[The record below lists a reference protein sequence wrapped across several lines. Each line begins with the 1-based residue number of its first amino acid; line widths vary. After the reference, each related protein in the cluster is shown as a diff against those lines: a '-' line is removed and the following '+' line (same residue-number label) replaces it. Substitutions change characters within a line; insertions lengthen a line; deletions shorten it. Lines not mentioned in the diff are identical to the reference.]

1 MTSPYSYCPSARS
14 LAHPAMMGLSLDH
27 MSVSEGEWQGS
38 EWEGLSL
45 DHMNVSKGE
54 GQSSEEE
61 GKEG

>member
-1 MTSPYSYCPSARS
+1 MN
-14 LAHPAMMGLSLDH
+14 
-27 MSVSEGEWQGS
+27 EEEWQGS

-54 GQSSEEE
+54 RQSSEEE